1 MASAY
6 NNIGQDELNNKF
18 NFDAAFKVRARLG
31 GRRGRSR
38 IRTHLRPWRSRRLIL
53 CVRCDAGVSRGGQ
66 LGSGAIDVQLQP
78 RARAAQDRART
89 QPATASSRL
98 LAQHK
103 IGRVRNLQLHPRACS
118 RRTRSA
124 RTPTRRRQAISA
136 KSMHACSTAAQYV
149 LWSPSAPFGL
159 RTLLALAAFAPS
171 GPQPPWPGLTLLGSP
186 LRLILRR
193 E

>member
-98 LAQHK
+98 LAPHT
-103 IGRVRNLQLHPRACS
+103 IGAYTNA
-118 RRTRSA
+118 
-124 RTPTRRRQAISA
+124 TPSGHF
-136 KSMHACSTAAQYV
+136 SEVHACMQYCCAVRTVVPVSTIRPAHAFGPGRLCPLRPAAPMA
-149 LWSPSAPFGL
+149 WIDPFGL
-159 RTLLALAAFAPS
+159 S
-171 GPQPPWPGLTLLGSP
+171 PPADSSA
-186 LRLILRR
+186 
-193 E
+193 

>member
-38 IRTHLRPWRSRRLIL
+38 IRTHLTPWRSRRLIL
-53 CVRCDAGVSRGGQ
+53 CVRCTAGVSRGGQ
-66 LGSGAIDVQLQP
+66 LGSGASDLQLQP

-89 QPATASSRL
+89 QPAIASLRL
-98 LAQHK
+98 LAPHT
-103 IGRVRNLQLHPRACS
+103 IGACS
-118 RRTRSA
+118 QRDAVRPFQRS
-124 RTPTRRRQAISA
+124 PC
-136 KSMHACSTAAQYV
+136 MHDSTAAQHV

-159 RTLLALAAFAPS
+159 RPLLALAAFAPS